1 MSGPVAMFASRVD
14 ELRALTSRIID
25 RDRTLEEVVPE
36 AHALRDLFEGLT
48 AFRPDWQND
57 SPATGTRLDCG
68 LAVSPTH
75 AALCLREWRRTS
87 AFLRGLA
94 QAIEEA
100 RQPARPVRVLY
111 AGCGPYALLALPLM
125 TVFSRGEAVFTLLEC
140 HREVL
145 DRALALIDGFGLS
158 DRVTRAHCVD
168 ATRFQVPPEEVPDVI
183 VSEVMAVA
191 LHNEPQVGVTRHLLR
206 QAPQARMVP
215 AAVKV
220 ALCALDPARE
230 HRLLEA
236 GETGPISPP
245 ARDRIELGGL
255 FELDRAQVA
264 AWGAHQGDH
273 LPACRARLP
282 ESLAARYRLHLLTH
296 ITVYGETSLGDYDCS
311 LTMPRRLRGAEALR
325 GGETLQ
331 FRYRLGPH
339 PELEYEVV
347 GEGPGVRATSP

>member
-1 MSGPVAMFASRVD
+1 MFESRID
-14 ELRALTSRIID
+14 ELRALTRRITD
-25 RDRTLEEVVPE
+25 RELTLAEVTPE
-36 AHALRDLFEGLT
+36 AQALRDLFEGLT

-57 SPATGTRLDCG
+57 SPASGTRLDCG
-68 LAVSPTH
+68 LAVSPTN
-75 AALCLREWRRTS
+75 AALCLRELRRTS

-94 QAIEEA
+94 EAIEEA
-100 RQPARPVRVLY
+100 RRPDRPVRVLY

-125 TVFSRGEAVFTLLEC
+125 TVFSRGEAVFTLLEL

-145 DRALALIDGFGLS
+145 GRALALIDAFGLS
-158 DRVTRAHCVD
+158 DHVMGAHCVD

-206 QAPQARMVP
+206 QSPQARMVP
-215 AAVKV
+215 SAVKV
-220 ALCALDPARE
+220 GLCALDPARE
-230 HRLLEA
+230 HRLIAA
-236 GETGPISPP
+236 GETGPIVPP
-245 ARDRIELGGL
+245 DRDRIELGDL
-255 FELDRAQVA
+255 FELDRAHVA
-264 AWGAHQGDH
+264 SWRAHQADH
-273 LPACRARLP
+273 LPANRVRLP
-282 ESLAARYRLHLLTH
+282 ESLAAPYRLHLLTH

-347 GEGPGVRATSP
+347 GAGRGVRAKSP